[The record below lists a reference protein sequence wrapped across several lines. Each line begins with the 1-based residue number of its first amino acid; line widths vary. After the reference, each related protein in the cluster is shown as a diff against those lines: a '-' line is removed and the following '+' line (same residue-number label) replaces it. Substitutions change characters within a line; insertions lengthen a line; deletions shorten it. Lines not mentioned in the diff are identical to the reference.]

1 MNKLVSIVLFPLLL
15 MFNNIHN
22 KNVVG
27 ARIQLLEGCQTE
39 GLGSW
44 PAVSWKTSSVPHHAS
59 LSIAQLAS
67 TEQASKKTRQDNM
80 EGRFFILLISEV
92 ISHHFC
98 STCFQKNS
106 ELYKSVNTRKGN
118 HWGHLGGYPPQA
130 LNNE

>member
-22 KNVVG
+22 KNVVA

-67 TEQASKKTRQDNM
+67 TEQASKQENKIGQHGRQVFYTPN
-80 EGRFFILLISEV
+80 L
-92 ISHHFC
+92 
-98 STCFQKNS
+98 
-106 ELYKSVNTRKGN
+106 
-118 HWGHLGGYPPQA
+118 
-130 LNNE
+130 